1 MSGKTGKI
9 LLLSGL
15 IGLGLTSGVIAA
27 SMKELQGAWTMNGTD
42 CADTFKKVGKKIEFK
57 DRGASTTTGLL
68 IVGSK
73 VSGPMAIC
81 TTQSVR
87 KQKDRLSARLSCT
100 DSMIQSDVTA
110 KSSAPKNFSAST
122 RLATTCMSPIT
133 SAACKELKS
142 RHFRIPPYLL
152 SLCFSGERFVIGRHT
167 QSEPGG
173 TMLAPPGSDCVL
185 PRDS

>member
-15 IGLGLTSGVIAA
+15 IGLGLTSSVIAT

-110 KSSAPKNFSAST
+110 TFKIVGPEEFQ
-122 RLATTCMSPIT
+122 
-133 SAACKELKS
+133 
-142 RHFRIPPYLL
+142 
-152 SLCFSGERFVIGRHT
+152 RFDPFGDNMYVTYHKC
-167 QSEPGG
+167 S
-173 TMLAPPGSDCVL
+173 M
-185 PRDS
+185 